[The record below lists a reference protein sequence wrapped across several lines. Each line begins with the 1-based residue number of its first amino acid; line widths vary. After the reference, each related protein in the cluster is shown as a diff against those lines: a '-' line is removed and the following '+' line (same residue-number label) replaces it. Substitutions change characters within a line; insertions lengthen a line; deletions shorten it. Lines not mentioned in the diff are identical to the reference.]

1 MGSGYA
7 KRKKEAKAME
17 RQFLEMEAALK
28 EKRYVGQAGNGL
40 VAITMNGKGDVIQVK
55 VQPTCLDPEDPEIIE
70 DLIRSAFKD
79 AKKQMDEDLSSM
91 QAGLPFC

>member
-17 RQFLEMEAALK
+17 EQFLKMEAAMAQ
-28 EKRYVGQAGNGL
+28 EEYTGQAGNGL
-40 VAITMNGKGDVIQVK
+40 VSITINGKGDVLSVK
-55 VQPTCLDPEDPEIIE
+55 VKPECLDPEDPEVIE

-79 AKKQMDEDLSSM
+79 AKKQLDAALSM
-91 QAGLPFC
+91 LQRGLPF